1 MVFARGYPEK
11 MVKEQT
17 KREVLG
23 KTDKTREDS
32 TKGLPSVV
40 IFHSILM
47 FLAKK
52 LKELSKDLHIDLEL
66 KTMFYTYIYGTFS

>member
-52 LKELSKDLHIDLEL
+52 LKRAL
-66 KTMFYTYIYGTFS
+66 